1 MFSSDEDD
9 SDVPGDS
16 DLDQLEQST
25 ARVVTDE
32 VEGGDVTSTT
42 NDPNAQAQKNF
53 NFSGVVM
60 KEEAEDTHN
69 ALKKRPANNKRMRQ
83 SSAEDSEAPS
93 SVPGG
98 KKSKMSKAKAKTRGT
113 LEEPTNSKVELQEN
127 ESNEEV
133 SVEGNQEEEEESVSE
148 DFLHSSRS
156 VRTCEHELRW
166 NNCRV
171 SILPIHSHSWYNP
184 CNNPCINQAW
194 LLTQLV
200 KIHKA
205 KVEEEK
211 QRVLE
216 YSDKNLEAAEVI
228 SELTENIQDQADTI
242 DKMKEKLKKKEETIA
257 EMKENLD
264 KKEDTIDEIQELKDG
279 LAMKME
285 EDKEKHNEELELM
298 KREMEADKEKH
309 IKELQDMSAKVEI
322 LDNIE
327 MIYFVLY
334 VTPSQY
340 MPYIHLY
347 SGKKNII

>member
-1 MFSSDEDD
+1 MGTRHQSAELDIRKMFSSDEDD

-133 SVEGNQEEEEESVSE
+133 SVEGNQEEEEESVGE
-148 DFLHSSRS
+148 DFLHSSSS
-156 VRTCEHELRW
+156 VRTYEHELRW

-242 DKMKEKLKKKEETIA
+242 DKMKEKL
-257 EMKENLD
+257 N
-264 KKEDTIDEIQELKDG
+264 
-279 LAMKME
+279 
-285 EDKEKHNEELELM
+285 
-298 KREMEADKEKH
+298 KR
-309 IKELQDMSAKVEI
+309 S
-322 LDNIE
+322 
-327 MIYFVLY
+327 
-334 VTPSQY
+334 
-340 MPYIHLY
+340 
-347 SGKKNII
+347 

>member
-1 MFSSDEDD
+1 MGTRHQSAELDIRKMFSSDEDD

-83 SSAEDSEAPS
+83 SSAEDSESEAPS

-133 SVEGNQEEEEESVSE
+133 SVEGNQEEEEESVGE
-148 DFLHSSRS
+148 DFLHSSSS
-156 VRTCEHELRW
+156 VRTYEHELRW

-242 DKMKEKLKKKEETIA
+242 HKMKEKLNKKEDTIDK
-257 EMKENLD
+257 MKEDLN

-298 KREMEADKEKH
+298 KREMEADKEKY
-309 IKELQDMSAKVEI
+309 IKELQDMSAKVEN
-322 LDNIE
+322 LE
-327 MIYFVLY
+327 
-334 VTPSQY
+334 
-340 MPYIHLY
+340 
-347 SGKKNII
+347 KN

>member
-1 MFSSDEDD
+1 MGTRHQSAELDIRKMFSSDEDD

-83 SSAEDSEAPS
+83 SSAEDSESEAPS

-133 SVEGNQEEEEESVSE
+133 SVEGNQEEEEESVSG

-171 SILPIHSHSWYNP
+171 SILPIHSHSWY
-184 CNNPCINQAW
+184 NPCINQAW

-242 DKMKEKLKKKEETIA
+242 HKMKEKLNKKEDTIDKMKEVLNKKEETIA

-309 IKELQDMSAKVEI
+309 IKELQDMSAKVEN
-322 LDNIE
+322 LE
-327 MIYFVLY
+327 
-334 VTPSQY
+334 
-340 MPYIHLY
+340 
-347 SGKKNII
+347 KN

>member
-1 MFSSDEDD
+1 MGTRHQSAELDIRKMFSSDEDD

-83 SSAEDSEAPS
+83 SSAEDSESEAPS

-133 SVEGNQEEEEESVSE
+133 SVEGNQEEEEESVGE
-148 DFLHSSRS
+148 DFLHSSSS
-156 VRTCEHELRW
+156 VRTYEHELRW

-171 SILPIHSHSWYNP
+171 SILPIHSHSWY
-184 CNNPCINQAW
+184 NPCINQAW

-242 DKMKEKLKKKEETIA
+242 HKMKEKLNKKEDTIDKMKEVLNKKEETIA

-309 IKELQDMSAKVEI
+309 IKELQDMSAKVEN
-322 LDNIE
+322 LE
-327 MIYFVLY
+327 
-334 VTPSQY
+334 
-340 MPYIHLY
+340 
-347 SGKKNII
+347 KN

>member
-1 MFSSDEDD
+1 MGTRHQSAELDIRKMFSSDEDD

-32 VEGGDVTSTT
+32 VEGGGVTSTT

-69 ALKKRPANNKRMRQ
+69 ASKKRPANNKRMRQ
-83 SSAEDSEAPS
+83 SSAEDSESEAPS

-133 SVEGNQEEEEESVSE
+133 SVEGNQEEEEESVGE
-148 DFLHSSRS
+148 DFLHSSSS
-156 VRTCEHELRW
+156 VRTYEHELRW

-242 DKMKEKLKKKEETIA
+242 DKMKEKHTE
-257 EMKENLD
+257 
-264 KKEDTIDEIQELKDG
+264 ELK
-279 LAMKME
+279 LL
-285 EDKEKHNEELELM
+285 KHQYS
-298 KREMEADKEKH
+298 
-309 IKELQDMSAKVEI
+309 KELQNMTAKVEA
-322 LDNIE
+322 
-327 MIYFVLY
+327 
-334 VTPSQY
+334 
-340 MPYIHLY
+340 
-347 SGKKNII
+347 